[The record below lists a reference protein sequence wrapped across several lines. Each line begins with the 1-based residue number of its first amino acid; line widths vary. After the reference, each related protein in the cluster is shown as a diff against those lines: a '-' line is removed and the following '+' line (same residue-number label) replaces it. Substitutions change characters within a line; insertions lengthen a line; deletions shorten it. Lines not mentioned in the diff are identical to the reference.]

1 MTETP
6 QHMTDQQQHDTIP
19 IHLWVAERSYRIR
32 IKREDEEKVRFAVRC
47 IEDRLNELKKNF
59 AGRDHQD
66 FIAMCLL
73 IYATDQA
80 VDMNALTTVQKDF
93 VDTLIHKIDKV
104 LQDT

>member
-1 MTETP
+1 
-6 QHMTDQQQHDTIP
+6 
-19 IHLWVAERSYRIR
+19 
-32 IKREDEEKVRFAVRC
+32 
-47 IEDRLNELKKNF
+47 
-59 AGRDHQD
+59 
-66 FIAMCLL
+66 MCLL